1 MSRPSKYSGI
11 VVNLLIAVAISLV
24 VNFSYVLLLVVE
36 KSDDRHPPFSREL
49 RTDREIVRVEGDV
62 WISPDGHGY
71 LLYVSPERLSDGD
84 AAATGLAEVAPARDS
99 VYIPRNSA
107 RFLRLRSGDHLLAD
121 ALESHRSGG
130 RLVLGQVLERN
141 GEPFDYGVIFE
152 RPQEGVIFALQ
163 LFYFFVLAFLLLSLL
178 RLGDRV
184 RPMSGFLKRGL
195 LCAGL
200 AVGLYFIAPVVRWRT
215 HELTILAL
223 SGSWLDYNL
232 IMKCS
237 FTLVVVLLY
246 GQISLLLRQRQAM
259 EVENEQLK
267 SENLTT
273 RYNMLVSQINPHF
286 FFNSLNSL
294 AMLVREGDEQKA
306 LTYIDQLSF
315 SFRYIIRNGQNMLT
329 TLAEELRFA
338 EAYGYLFKIRY
349 ADKLFFDVDVA
360 PKYLDYRLPVLTL
373 QELLS
378 NAVKHNAITKRRP
391 LRVSIRV
398 ENGQLVVS
406 NPLLPKLDA
415 EPCTGIGLHN
425 LDSRWQLITGQPR
438 IVRLLRY
445 IFVAPPWQP
454 PLRST
459 CSRSCT
465 VWRRPWRS
473 RRCSKGSR
481 RASSGSGRIRS
492 PILCLWIFI
501 WPTARRFG
509 FSNGFRS
516 RLPSFSRPPTTAM
529 RSKPSRSTASTTC
542 SNRSRRRR
550 CAVRWRS
557 CGGFRDW
564 NAAVTAS
571 GSNGWRSVPTSGSRF
586 SWCACATSSFLCNA
600 SGSPI
605 VTRATSG

>member
-1 MSRPSKYSGI
+1 MPPLRDSRRSHRRATAS
-11 VVNLLIAVAISLV
+11 
-24 VNFSYVLLLVVE
+24 
-36 KSDDRHPPFSREL
+36 
-49 RTDREIVRVEGDV
+49 
-62 WISPDGHGY
+62 ISPG
-71 LLYVSPERLSDGD
+71 
-84 AAATGLAEVAPARDS
+84 
-99 VYIPRNSA
+99 NSA

-184 RPMSGFLKRGL
+184 RPMSGFFKRGL

-200 AVGLYFIAPVVRWRT
+200 AVGSISSPLVVRWRT

-246 GQISLLLRQRQAM
+246 GRSAGCFVRGGDGGR
-259 EVENEQLK
+259 ERQLK

-425 LDSRWQLITGQPR
+425 LDSRWQLITGHGIRIDRSGEIFSVCMSLLKPR
-438 IVRLLRY
+438 
-445 IFVAPPWQP
+445 
-454 PLRST
+454 T
-459 CSRSCT
+459 
-465 VWRRPWRS
+465 
-473 RRCSKGSR
+473 K
-481 RASSGSGRIRS
+481 
-492 PILCLWIFI
+492 
-501 WPTARRFG
+501 
-509 FSNGFRS
+509 
-516 RLPSFSRPPTTAM
+516 
-529 RSKPSRSTASTTC
+529 
-542 SNRSRRRR
+542 
-550 CAVRWRS
+550 
-557 CGGFRDW
+557 
-564 NAAVTAS
+564 
-571 GSNGWRSVPTSGSRF
+571 
-586 SWCACATSSFLCNA
+586 
-600 SGSPI
+600 
-605 VTRATSG
+605 

>member
-1 MSRPSKYSGI
+1 
-11 VVNLLIAVAISLV
+11 
-24 VNFSYVLLLVVE
+24 
-36 KSDDRHPPFSREL
+36 
-49 RTDREIVRVEGDV
+49 
-62 WISPDGHGY
+62 
-71 LLYVSPERLSDGD
+71 
-84 AAATGLAEVAPARDS
+84 
-99 VYIPRNSA
+99 
-107 RFLRLRSGDHLLAD
+107 
-121 ALESHRSGG
+121 
-130 RLVLGQVLERN
+130 
-141 GEPFDYGVIFE
+141 
-152 RPQEGVIFALQ
+152 
-163 LFYFFVLAFLLLSLL
+163 
-178 RLGDRV
+178 
-184 RPMSGFLKRGL
+184 
-195 LCAGL
+195 
-200 AVGLYFIAPVVRWRT
+200 
-215 HELTILAL
+215 LAL

-406 NPLLPKLDA
+406 NPPLA
-415 EPCTGIGLHN
+415 EASTPNLVRESACTTSTAVGSS
-425 LDSRWQLITGQPR
+425 SRATASASTAAG
-438 IVRLLRY
+438 
-445 IFVAPPWQP
+445 
-454 PLRST
+454 RS
-459 CSRSCT
+459 SRSAC
-465 VWRRPWRS
+465 
-473 RRCSKGSR
+473 
-481 RASSGSGRIRS
+481 
-492 PILCLWIFI
+492 
-501 WPTARRFG
+501 RF
-509 FSNGFRS
+509 
-516 RLPSFSRPPTTAM
+516 
-529 RSKPSRSTASTTC
+529 
-542 SNRSRRRR
+542 
-550 CAVRWRS
+550 
-557 CGGFRDW
+557 
-564 NAAVTAS
+564 
-571 GSNGWRSVPTSGSRF
+571 
-586 SWCACATSSFLCNA
+586 
-600 SGSPI
+600 
-605 VTRATSG
+605 

>member
-71 LLYVSPERLSDGD
+71 LLYVSPERLSDSD

-184 RPMSGFLKRGL
+184 RPMSGFFKRGL
-195 LCAGL
+195 LCAGF

-223 SGSWLDYNL
+223 SGNWLDYNL

-246 GQISLLLRQRQAM
+246 G
-259 EVENEQLK
+259 
-267 SENLTT
+267 
-273 RYNMLVSQINPHF
+273 QINPHF

-425 LDSRWQLITGQPR
+425 LDSRWQLITGHGIRIDRSGEIFSVCMSLLKPR
-438 IVRLLRY
+438 
-445 IFVAPPWQP
+445 
-454 PLRST
+454 T
-459 CSRSCT
+459 
-465 VWRRPWRS
+465 
-473 RRCSKGSR
+473 K
-481 RASSGSGRIRS
+481 
-492 PILCLWIFI
+492 
-501 WPTARRFG
+501 
-509 FSNGFRS
+509 
-516 RLPSFSRPPTTAM
+516 
-529 RSKPSRSTASTTC
+529 
-542 SNRSRRRR
+542 
-550 CAVRWRS
+550 
-557 CGGFRDW
+557 
-564 NAAVTAS
+564 
-571 GSNGWRSVPTSGSRF
+571 
-586 SWCACATSSFLCNA
+586 
-600 SGSPI
+600 
-605 VTRATSG
+605 

>member
-1 MSRPSKYSGI
+1 MRDARMTRALRRTFDRTACVFRP
-11 VVNLLIAVAISLV
+11 
-24 VNFSYVLLLVVE
+24 
-36 KSDDRHPPFSREL
+36 
-49 RTDREIVRVEGDV
+49 
-62 WISPDGHGY
+62 
-71 LLYVSPERLSDGD
+71 LSDWTERAVYVD
-84 AAATGLAEVAPARDS
+84 IPCALSRSALTSAPAVRGAGEALCES
-99 VYIPRNSA
+99 RYA
-107 RFLRLRSGDHLLAD
+107 LA
-121 ALESHRSGG
+121 LYTMPE
-130 RLVLGQVLERN
+130 LW
-141 GEPFDYGVIFE
+141 
-152 RPQEGVIFALQ
+152 
-163 LFYFFVLAFLLLSLL
+163 L

-223 SGSWLDYNL
+223 SGNWLDYNL

-246 GQISLLLRQRQAM
+246 GQISRLLRQRQAM

-425 LDSRWQLITGQPR
+425 LDSRWQLITGHGIRIDRSGGIFSVCMSLLKPR
-438 IVRLLRY
+438 
-445 IFVAPPWQP
+445 
-454 PLRST
+454 T
-459 CSRSCT
+459 
-465 VWRRPWRS
+465 
-473 RRCSKGSR
+473 K
-481 RASSGSGRIRS
+481 
-492 PILCLWIFI
+492 
-501 WPTARRFG
+501 
-509 FSNGFRS
+509 
-516 RLPSFSRPPTTAM
+516 
-529 RSKPSRSTASTTC
+529 
-542 SNRSRRRR
+542 
-550 CAVRWRS
+550 
-557 CGGFRDW
+557 
-564 NAAVTAS
+564 
-571 GSNGWRSVPTSGSRF
+571 
-586 SWCACATSSFLCNA
+586 
-600 SGSPI
+600 
-605 VTRATSG
+605 